1 MTDVSARLPSLK
13 DSKWLRLA
21 ALAVLYAG
29 QGLPIGIFQVALPA
43 YMASLNM
50 SAAEVGGFIAFV
62 FIPWSFKLLAGP
74 LMDKFTFD
82 GPPSSLGD
90 RRPIGLAADLCR
102 PRGAIS

>member
-1 MTDVSARLPSLK
+1 MTVVSAKLPSLK
-13 DSKWLRLA
+13 DSKWLRLG

-43 YMASLNM
+43 YMASLDM

-74 LMDKFTFD
+74 LMDKFTFASM
-82 GPPSSLGD
+82 GLLSPTGD
-90 RRPIGLAADLCR
+90 VAPWTQR
-102 PRGAIS
+102 